1 MLLIYSEIP
10 LSIIYLSYFHLMQ
23 GFPLFQCM
31 WMDWIVGGGTFK
43 IPWPAPLTEL
53 QRSNWRSYSMEIVS
67 VRLLSLKGRGKPLHC
82 LFISIHPDFSCL
94 LQALLASP
102 DSSGS
107 SVCSGRG
114 RDAAHYMGRGPTVNW
129 AAVPPSESSATNR
142 HSSTFQRQCG
152 GVTWWGLSQRGR
164 GGGRVRVYKSSET
177 RSSGHVR
184 RTYLHRKVRS
194 SSADSSI
201 GHRSYW
207 DMAERNI
214 PFTVHRSPSWDPWHQ
229 VSRLFDQG
237 FGMPPLNED
246 FSTFPNAHW
255 PGYVRAPFMSPEMGA
270 LLHHPPHTVH
280 PSHLMG
286 HRALSRQLSSGLSEI
301 KQTQDNWKVALDV
314 SHFSPEE
321 LVVKT
326 KDGILEI
333 SGENPFMSIK
343 SNLCSYALVKGCD
356 WDPNTVHVSEQ
367 WVSPAEKH
375 LQLYEQR
382 TLLVWFKKIHRIQ
395 WEGNF
400 RSHWGR
406 MHSWWTS

>member
-1 MLLIYSEIP
+1 MSVCCPLKGGANLFIVCLSPSILIFLVYSRLYWPHQILLVLRFAQEGGGMLLITWGGVQQWTRQLSLP
-10 LSIIYLSYFHLMQ
+10 LSLLPQIDILVPSK
-23 GFPLFQCM
+23 GS
-31 WMDWIVGGGTFK
+31 VGVWPGG
-43 IPWPAPLTEL
+43 A
-53 QRSNWRSYSMEIVS
+53 S
-67 VRLLSLKGRGKPLHC
+67 VREEG
-82 LFISIHPDFSCL
+82 
-94 LQALLASP
+94 
-102 DSSGS
+102 
-107 SVCSGRG
+107 
-114 RDAAHYMGRGPTVNW
+114 
-129 AAVPPSESSATNR
+129 
-142 HSSTFQRQCG
+142 
-152 GVTWWGLSQRGR
+152 